1 VECDPQRTALAAA
14 RPARLN
20 PEICAMGVQGHA
32 AHRDAATARVI
43 AHLDMDAFYASVE
56 LLRHPELRG
65 LPVVIGG
72 GRRPPPASDAG
83 DTRRFAKLADYAGRG
98 VITTATYAARA
109 FGVHSGMGLMKAA
122 ALCPQAVLLPVDFE
136 EYRRHSR
143 LFKAAVADIAP
154 VIEDRGIDEIYIDLS
169 DLPGAQD
176 DHGRAIAQRIRTR
189 VREATGLTC
198 SIGLSPNKLLSKICS
213 DLNKPDGLTVV
224 TWADIPGVIW
234 PLPARRIN
242 GIGPKAA
249 ERLESLGIH
258 SIGELAAAPLL
269 WLMEHFGRSYG
280 RWLHDAAHGRDD
292 RPVITHHDPKSF
304 SRETTFER
312 DLHPRHDREALGVI
326 FTRLCEQLAADL
338 DRKGFVGR
346 TVGVKLRYDD
356 FHTVTRDRSIDH
368 HTADAKEIRRVAGEC
383 LKRVPL
389 DQRLRLLGV
398 RMGSV
403 VRRDIAVHTG
413 MSGHAMAVQESLP
426 LFRET
431 ADAR

>member
-1 VECDPQRTALAAA
+1 VGAPEADA
-14 RPARLN
+14 R
-20 PEICAMGVQGHA
+20 G
-32 AHRDAATARVI
+32 DATGSRII

-56 LLRHPELRG
+56 LLRHPELKG

-72 GRRPPPASDAG
+72 GRRNHPAADDG
-83 DTRRFAKLADYAGRG
+83 GTRRFATLSDYAGRG

-136 EYRRHSR
+136 EYRRYSR
-143 LFKAAVADIAP
+143 LFKAAVADVAP
-154 VIEDRGIDEIYIDLS
+154 VIEDRGIDEIYIDLGG
-169 DLPGAQD
+169 LPGARE
-176 DHGRAIAQRIRTR
+176 DHGRAIAQRIKTR

-213 DLNKPDGLTVV
+213 DLDKPDGLTVI
-224 TWADIPGVIW
+224 TQADIPRVIW

-249 ERLESLGIH
+249 GRLESLGIR
-258 SIGELAAAPLL
+258 SIGELAAASPL
-269 WLMEHFGRSYG
+269 WLVEHFGRSYG
-280 RWLHDAAHGRDD
+280 QWLHDAAHGRDE

-312 DLHPRHDREALGVI
+312 DLHPRHDRDALGAI
-326 FTRLCEQLAADL
+326 FTRLCEQVAADL

-346 TVGVKLRYDD
+346 MVGVKLRYDD
-356 FHTVTRDRSIDH
+356 FRTVTRDRSIDH
-368 HTADAKEIRRVAGEC
+368 HTADAKEIRRIAGEC

-398 RMGSV
+398 RVGSV
-403 VRRDIAVHTG
+403 VRRDAFA
-413 MSGHAMAVQESLP
+413 HARVSTETMAVQESLP
-426 LFRET
+426 LFDSGT
-431 ADAR
+431 GGQ